1 MRPANRYLLIILALP
16 FMLLFAADASAQF
29 TWRWGR
35 IASSVSESYPV
46 TTDNKGNVYAA
57 GINSTTS
64 AAVFDSVSVPASD
77 VQSVWVKYSPTGQP
91 LWAGGTMGGSTNL
104 YNMTTDTGGNL
115 IVYGLILSDTVRIGS
130 ITLHNSFYLTGGM
143 QYFIAKINPAGTVL
157 WAIKDGEP
165 YYDFADDFY
174 TGMLRLGDVA
184 TDDSANIYI
193 TSTYRNASVTIGGN
207 TLTNTNS
214 AGTTTDIF
222 VAKYTPSGTLVWARS
237 AGGTGND
244 HAFGITV
251 APSGNVFIA
260 GAFRSTTFNF
270 GSSVL
275 SNPYVNPR
283 AYIAEFS
290 PAGTPLWAQ
299 AAGGSRG
306 AYSVGIRH
314 DIYGNIYMAGSF
326 ADTSITFGSET
337 LTRAYPIA
345 VPAYAAFLIKYSPVS
360 LPVWS
365 RCISSAA
372 ASVAAF
378 SVATSPCG
386 SVWVTGT
393 SSHNVL
399 LATGNIMYID
409 ASGSDLPVY
418 LVGYDFS
425 GNVIGNNSLIVG
437 GDDECDIA
445 CDAVG
450 NAFLGGDFEG
460 TLVTGP
466 DFFIGSPSPSEHF
479 FVAEYGF
486 QPDTVFTHQNGKI
499 CASGSITIAAPAG
512 QAFYLWDDG
521 ETSQDRS
528 ISGPGDYVV
537 YATSCGDTVIADT
550 FHIVIGP
557 DTLVTIHD
565 TAFCMYSDL
574 VPLISLIPGFG
585 TDYLWS
591 GGDTTM
597 TDSINA
603 PGTYWVTYKNGCI
616 HAFDTFFVTANHP
629 PAPISGSGFM
639 CLGDT
644 SLFADA
650 DAGGVWS
657 SSASSIVTIGSATG
671 QGIGATVGTANI
683 TYIAPTGCYT
693 SKTVTVNAPPCYNGV
708 AQILP
713 ENQVSVTPNPAFD
726 QFVLQSPK
734 GVYTYMEILNDLGQ
748 VLLKQQVSG
757 TQLTVNIN
765 TLPPGTYSVRLTGQY
780 DTRVIRLV
788 KI

>member
-16 FMLLFAADASAQF
+16 LMLLFAAAANAQMA
-29 TWRWGR
+29 WRWGR
-35 IASSVSESYPV
+35 IGSSVSESYPV

-57 GINSTTS
+57 GINSTTDT
-64 AAVFDSVSVPASD
+64 AFFDSVYVPPSV
-77 VQSVWVKYSPTGQP
+77 VQSVWVKYGPTGQP
-91 LWAGGTMGGSTNL
+91 LWAGGTIGGSTNI
-104 YNMTTDTGGNL
+104 YNMTTDTAGNL
-115 IVYGLILSDTVRIGS
+115 IIFGIFFSDTVRIGS
-130 ITLHNSFYLTGGM
+130 ITLHNSFYLG

-157 WAIKDGEP
+157 WAIKDGAP
-165 YYDFADDFY
+165 FYDFADDFY
-174 TGMLRLGDVA
+174 TGLLRAGDVA
-184 TDDSANIYI
+184 TDDSGNIYV
-193 TSTYRNASVTIGGN
+193 TSSYKSASITIGAY
-207 TLTNTNS
+207 TLTNVDAS
-214 AGTTTDIF
+214 GTTTDIF
-222 VAKYTPSGTLVWARS
+222 VAKYSPAGALIWARS

-251 APSGNVFIA
+251 VPSGNVYIA
-260 GAFRSTTFNF
+260 GAFRSATFNF
-270 GSSVL
+270 GSSVM
-275 SNPYVNPR
+275 SDPYTNPR

-290 PAGTPLWAQ
+290 ATGTPLWAQ
-299 AAGGSRG
+299 AAGRSHG

-314 DIYGNIYMAGSF
+314 DNSGNIYMAGSY
-326 ADTSITFGSET
+326 ADSSITFGTET
-337 LTRAYPIA
+337 LTSVYPI
-345 VPAYAAFLIKYSPVS
+345 VPSYAAFLIKYSPAD

-365 RCISSAA
+365 RAISSDA

-378 SVATSPCG
+378 SIATSPCG
-386 SVWVTGT
+386 YVWVSGT
-393 SSHNVL
+393 SSHTAVL
-399 LATGNIMYID
+399 APGDTMSIY
-409 ASGSDLPVY
+409 SFGSDLPVY

-425 GNVIGNNSLIVG
+425 GSVIGYNSLVVG

-460 TLVTGP
+460 TLITGP
-466 DFFIGSPSPSEHF
+466 DIFVGTPSPSEHF

-486 QPDTVFTHQNGKI
+486 LRDTLYTHQNGKI
-499 CASGSITIAAPAG
+499 CSSGSITIAAPAG
-512 QAFYLWDDG
+512 QATYLWDDG
-521 ETSQDRS
+521 ETSQYRS

-574 VPLISLIPGFG
+574 VPLIPLTPGFG

-734 GVYTYMEILNDLGQ
+734 GFYTYMEILNDLGQ

-757 TQLTVNIN
+757 TQLMVNIS